1 MSSQAI
7 AVNAGLREFQFLTH
21 QVRVHADSADT
32 DGRFAVM
39 EFRSKPG
46 SEPPMHFHENEDE
59 FFFVLEGQMRF
70 TVNGQD
76 RVLGPGE
83 STMVKRGTP
92 HTFRVLTPESRS
104 LTIVSPGGFEE
115 FFRELAGETPPSFER
130 LAETAARHGSRFV
143 R

>member
-1 MSSQAI
+1 MSTQTMA
-7 AVNAGLREFQFLTH
+7 ATAALRDFQFLTH

-32 DGRFAVM
+32 NGRFAVM

-59 FFFVLEGQMRF
+59 FFFVLEGQMRV
-70 TVNGQD
+70 TVNGVD

-83 STMVKRGTP
+83 SAMVKRGTP
-92 HTFRVLTPESRS
+92 HTFRILTPESR
-104 LTIVSPGGFEE
+104 LITIVSPGGFEE
-115 FFRELAGETPPSFER
+115 FFRELAGDTPPSFER

>member
-83 STMVKRGTP
+83 SAMVKRGTP